1 MITKYHYLMGIITL
15 HEYYRVKTTNINL
28 FEGFIRL
35 IRKLNYPMNYEEVL
49 SNLTTVY
56 VKAIKITDMF
66 M

>member
-1 MITKYHYLMGIITL
+1 MSTT
-15 HEYYRVKTTNINL
+15 EVKTTNINL
-28 FEGFIRL
+28 FKGFIRL

-49 SNLTTVY
+49 NNLTTVY